1 MSNQSQRPM
10 VPVTVVTP
18 NPMQITL
25 TMNLM
30 DKLGI
35 VYSVERSDNKEEY
48 IKFIK
53 FGDTNISMADAFN
66 YLLDIYESEV

>member
-1 MSNQSQRPM
+1 MNKQVQRPT

-18 NPMQITL
+18 NPMQISL

-48 IKFIK
+48 IKF
-53 FGDTNISMADAFN
+53 GDTNMSMEDALN
-66 YLLDIYESEV
+66 YFLDIYDAEV

>member
-18 NPMQITL
+18 NPMQINL
-25 TMNLM
+25 AMNLM

-48 IKFIK
+48 IKF
-53 FGDTNISMADAFN
+53 GDTNMSMADALN
-66 YLLDIYESEV
+66 YLLDIYDAEV